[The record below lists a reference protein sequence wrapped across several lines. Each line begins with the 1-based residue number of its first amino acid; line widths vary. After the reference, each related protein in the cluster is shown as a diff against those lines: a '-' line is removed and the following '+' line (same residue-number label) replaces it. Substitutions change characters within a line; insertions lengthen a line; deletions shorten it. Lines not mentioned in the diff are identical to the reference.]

1 MAIQLPTQAR
11 PPVTQSPT
19 VLLLYGPPKVGKSSC
34 AVQLEGNLVFD
45 LESGSK
51 LLSGLIVDV
60 PNIARQERL
69 SPLNILR
76 KYYGLLSQNTNGHY
90 QFITFDTID
99 VLEDLLIEEVSKKH
113 DVRHISDLAYG
124 KGDAILRDE
133 FFNLINAFRELGYKI
148 ILIGHRRRSIIGET
162 GNEVLIRELDLRGK
176 MRNMIMAYADA
187 IGYVYSSNNSLLVS
201 FKTAANEDVA
211 AGSRCSYLANREIEL
226 ARFNDQGQI
235 IESYWD
241 VIYPELS
248 NGKSKQVEVVIH
260 DNHSQRSK
268 TRARVSP
275 GRN

>member
-1 MAIQLPTQAR
+1 MAIQLPSQAR

-19 VLLLYGPPKVGKSSC
+19 VLLLYGPPKVGKSSS
-34 AVQLEGNLVFD
+34 AVQLEENLVFD

-90 QFITFDTID
+90 RFITFDTID

-113 DVRHISDLAYG
+113 DVRHISDLAFG

-187 IGYVYSSNNSLLVS
+187 IGYVYSSNSSLLVS
-201 FKTAANEDVA
+201 FKTGANEDVA

-235 IESYWD
+235 IESYWE

-248 NGKSKQVEVVIH
+248 NGKSKQVEVVTH